1 MTRHAVVLALASTLS
16 FPAAAQKSAD
26 NLTETQR
33 HGRALLAQNCGVCH
47 LPVSR
52 GAKTYGPP
60 LTKAAAAGSDE
71 LARAFILNGGG
82 RMPGFKYYLKPA
94 EVDALVAYIRTIPEQ
109 KGD

>member
-1 MTRHAVVLALASTLS
+1 MNRRAVALLVASAFS
-16 FPAAAQKSAD
+16 VPAAAQKAAD
-26 NLTETQR
+26 TLNDTQR

-47 LPVSR
+47 LPVVR

-60 LTKAAAAGSDE
+60 LDKAAASGNDE

-82 RMPGFKYYLKPA
+82 RMPAFKYYLKPA
-94 EVDALVAYIRTIPEQ
+94 EVDALIAYIRTVEQ